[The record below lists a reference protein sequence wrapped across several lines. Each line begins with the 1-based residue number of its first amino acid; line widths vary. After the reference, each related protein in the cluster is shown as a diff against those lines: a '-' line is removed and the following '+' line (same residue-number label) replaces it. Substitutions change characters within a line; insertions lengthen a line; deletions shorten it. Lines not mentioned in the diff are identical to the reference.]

1 MIQQWPQEP
10 VPYPQYPPYSPYPP
24 PAPRPARWAT
34 VTIIVVAVVTA
45 FAVAGCGLL
54 GWKLVAD
61 RRATPDL
68 SGEWRTT
75 LIRDREVHEAGRQAQ
90 DASADFIL
98 ALTNV
103 DYRDLDRQRSAVLEK
118 STGQFKKTYENSSAQ
133 LRQVLA
139 ENKSKAEGKVTAS
152 AIQSESVDK
161 VVVLLFV
168 DQSVSNVAVPDP
180 RQDKSRVKITME
192 KVDGRWLASD
202 VELI

>member
-34 VTIIVVAVVTA
+34 VTIIVAAVVTA

-90 DASADFIL
+90 DASVDFIL
-98 ALTNV
+98 ALMNV

>member
-1 MIQQWPQEP
+1 M
-10 VPYPQYPPYSPYPP
+10 
-24 PAPRPARWAT
+24 
-34 VTIIVVAVVTA
+34 
-45 FAVAGCGLL
+45 
-54 GWKLVAD
+54 
-61 RRATPDL
+61 
-68 SGEWRTT
+68 
-75 LIRDREVHEAGRQAQ
+75 HEAGRQAQ

-103 DYRDLDRQRSAVLEK
+103 DYRDLDRQRSEVLEK
-118 STGQFKKTYENSSAQ
+118 STGQFKKTYEDSSAQ

>member
-24 PAPRPARWAT
+24 PAPRAARWAT
-34 VTIIVVAVVTA
+34 VTIIVAAVVTA

-118 STGQFKKTYENSSAQ
+118 STGHFKKTYENSSAQ

-180 RQDKSRVKITME
+180 RQDKSRVKIAME

>member
-10 VPYPQYPPYSPYPP
+10 VPYPQYPSYSPYPP
-24 PAPRPARWAT
+24 PAPRAARWAT
-34 VTIIVVAVVTA
+34 VTIIVAAVVTA

-61 RRATPDL
+61 RRATHDL